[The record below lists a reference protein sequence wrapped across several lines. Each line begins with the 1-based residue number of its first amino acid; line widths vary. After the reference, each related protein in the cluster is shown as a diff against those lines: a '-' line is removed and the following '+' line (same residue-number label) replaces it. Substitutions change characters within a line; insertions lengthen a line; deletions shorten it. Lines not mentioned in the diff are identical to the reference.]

1 MLSEI
6 CKGLTKREMSLIFF
20 FLFFSIQSFIHQPK
34 FCLPFMQPGRLIQ
47 VKMVQIVGVYK
58 ASEGYCHE
66 SWNSILIDK
75 PVL

>member
-6 CKGLTKREMSLIFF
+6 CKGLAKREIRLIFFF
-20 FLFFSIQSFIHQPK
+20 FLFFQSFIHQPK

-47 VKMVQIVGVYK
+47 VKMVQIVGVHE
-58 ASEGYCHE
+58 ASAGYCHE
-66 SWNSILIDK
+66 SWDSIPIDK